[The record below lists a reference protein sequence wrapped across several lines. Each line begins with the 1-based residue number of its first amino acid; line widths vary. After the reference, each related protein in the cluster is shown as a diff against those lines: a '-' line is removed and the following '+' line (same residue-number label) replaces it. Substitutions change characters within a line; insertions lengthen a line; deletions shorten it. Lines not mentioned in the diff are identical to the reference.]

1 MMDKSS
7 ISRLLTKFRDTGSVN
22 QSTDSRVAVDYEMS
36 ALKKMLTCLTK
47 LQSVK
52 KWRVFLQD
60 TTVNATN
67 VNNSV

>member
-22 QSTDSRVAVDYEMS
+22 QSTDSRVAVDYEVP

-47 LQSVK
+47 
-52 KWRVFLQD
+52 
-60 TTVNATN
+60 
-67 VNNSV
+67 